1 MDRTPEAELPVEE
14 FLLADRE
21 DHVMP
26 LDKRDVI
33 APDNR
38 WGFKLKLP
46 RYKMN
51 LGEIYNL
58 SIGRGTLTEEER
70 YRINDHI
77 SQTIMMLESLP
88 FPKHLKAVPEIAGGH
103 HEKMDGTG
111 YPKCLTRAQMS
122 PVARMMAIADVFEAL
137 TAADRP
143 YKKAKKLSE
152 AIKIMAFMKKDNHL
166 DPDLLDLFLES
177 GVWRKYA
184 DTFLQPDQIDEPD
197 LDFVLKMRP
206 AA

>member
-1 MDRTPEAELPVEE
+1 MPVDEP
-14 FLLADRE
+14 LLADRE
-21 DHVMP
+21 DHISP
-26 LDKRDVI
+26 LEARDLLT
-33 APDNR
+33 PDNR
-38 WGFKLKLP
+38 WGFKLNVPKY
-46 RYKMN
+46 RMN
-51 LGEIYNL
+51 RGEVYNL

-88 FPKHLKAVPEIAGGH
+88 FPKHLRAVPEIAGGH

-111 YPKCLTRAQMS
+111 YPKRLKRDQMS

-152 AIKIMAFMKKDNHL
+152 AIKIMAFMKKENHL
-166 DPDLLDLFLES
+166 DPDLLDLFLR
-177 GVWRKYA
+177 GNVWKRYA
-184 DTFLQPDQIDEPD
+184 EEFLDPEQIDLPD
-197 LDFVLKMRP
+197 LDFVLNMKP